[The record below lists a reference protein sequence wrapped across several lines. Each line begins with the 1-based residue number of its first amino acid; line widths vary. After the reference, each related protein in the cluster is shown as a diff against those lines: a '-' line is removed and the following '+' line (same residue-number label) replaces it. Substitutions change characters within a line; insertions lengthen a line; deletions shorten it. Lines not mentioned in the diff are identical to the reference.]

1 MLEQYRET
9 DEELLILPPENIG
22 DMDEEIEEDVDS
34 DAEEAKAE
42 EASNAEEA
50 AKDAD
55 TNDK

>member
-9 DEELLILPPENIG
+9 DEDLLILPPENIG
-22 DMDEEIEEDVDS
+22 DMDEEIEENVDS